1 MLNSLLDTG
10 EGKVSNLDSRNYPEV
25 SINEGEGGSSYHLE
39 IKHKKCT
46 KRGLKGEEFFQVT
59 KMCASLK
66 KNIFPL
72 LELKLGYLGT
82 SILLKN
88 E

>member
-46 KRGLKGEEFFQVT
+46 NKDNLPDT
-59 KMCASLK
+59 
-66 KNIFPL
+66 
-72 LELKLGYLGT
+72 
-82 SILLKN
+82 
-88 E
+88 